1 MVRRTILLAL
11 AAAILLSSAAQGET
25 AHTIQKIKIS
35 SGAQASTTDDVQAK
49 TAQASAT
56 ISAQGETTS
65 TSQKI
70 KTNSSLQL
78 STTDAQT
85 PPSAAN
91 PDLVRLHVVAAD
103 DSAQA
108 QALKRELRDVCLRC
122 AELCIGDAP
131 GADQA
136 YMRLE
141 RHVEDFEAA
150 CAARARELGY
160 EGEIRAETGIF
171 DFPDRLY
178 GEVRVPAGAYRALRI
193 TIGAGA
199 GHNWWCV
206 LYPTL
211 CVVNEEH
218 AASGEP
224 IYRAQV
230 LAWLRAKLGGA
241 A

>member
-11 AAAILLSSAAQGET
+11 AAAILLSGAAQGET
-25 AHTIQKIKIS
+25 AHTIQKIKIN
-35 SGAQASTTDDVQAK
+35 SGS
-49 TAQASAT
+49 
-56 ISAQGETTS
+56 
-65 TSQKI
+65 
-70 KTNSSLQL
+70 QL
-78 STTDAQT
+78 STTDTQT
-85 PPSAAN
+85 HPTAAN

-122 AELCIGDAP
+122 AEVCIGDAP
-131 GADQA
+131 DADQA

-160 EGEIRAETGIF
+160 EGEIRAEAGIF

-224 IYRAQV
+224 VYRAQV